1 MSLDLSL
8 AVCSRSTFHGDGV
21 NFTLTPFQVLST
33 NTRSGFYIN
42 LPLGAVTLIILALF
56 FHPKAN
62 SLSTLP
68 VAQKIQ
74 HLDLPGLG
82 LFIPAVVMLLLAVQ
96 WGGNKHAW
104 KSATIIGLVVGSFL
118 ILCVFAAWE
127 WHQGDGASIPSRI
140 MGQRNVYSASAMG
153 FLAMGAVQ
161 LIGYYILIWFQVVK
175 DNTPEKSGIRLI
187 PFVLGNFAMSIIA
200 GGLGVLFLF
209 SLPLPTFKAQQ
220 RECELKLV
228 SLDSY

>member
-56 FHPKAN
+56 FHPKTN

-68 VAQKIQ
+68 VAQKIK

-104 KSATIIGLVVGSFL
+104 KSATIIGLIVGSFL

-127 WHQGDGASIPSRI
+127 WHQGDEASIPSRI
-140 MGQRNVYSASAMG
+140 MSQRNVYSASAMG

-161 LIGYYILIWFQVVK
+161 LIAYYIPIWFQVIK

-200 GGLGVLFLF
+200 GGLGMLFLSPYPF
-209 SLPLPTFKAQQ
+209 RLS
-220 RECELKLV
+220 KLNKGNV
-228 SLDSY
+228 D